1 MQAELYALDLLRETS
16 MGSNR
21 NYINPDLSTLTVT
34 IAHSQIIVTLAAA
47 QRFPAGFDD
56 QDIAVL
62 QWIAA
67 EGHHAKRSR
76 L

>member
-1 MQAELYALDLLRETS
+1 MPAELNTLDAFEGNFDEVEQKLHH
-16 MGSNR
+16 
-21 NYINPDLSTLTVT
+21 LSRLTGT
-34 IAHSQIIVTLAAA
+34 IVHSQIIVTLAAA

-67 EGHHAKRSR
+67 EGHHAKRRR
-76 L
+76 LC